1 MTLTNKMSKKIKKE
15 NLGYGKF
22 GIFLKKISI
31 YILGGGIKLYKAR
44 GKNEQYLPRGQHITR
59 ISI

>member
-22 GIFLKKISI
+22 GIFFKENKYLHFW
-31 YILGGGIKLYKAR
+31 GG
-44 GKNEQYLPRGQHITR
+44 E
-59 ISI
+59 